1 MLNYSV
7 AELRLNKKV
16 IRKVKNT
23 NVFLLVP
30 FLLCNVLFAKHLCL
44 LFHCANIT
52 SFDFVAKLL

>member
-1 MLNYSV
+1 MYF
-7 AELRLNKKV
+7 ACA
-16 IRKVKNT
+16 
-23 NVFLLVP
+23 